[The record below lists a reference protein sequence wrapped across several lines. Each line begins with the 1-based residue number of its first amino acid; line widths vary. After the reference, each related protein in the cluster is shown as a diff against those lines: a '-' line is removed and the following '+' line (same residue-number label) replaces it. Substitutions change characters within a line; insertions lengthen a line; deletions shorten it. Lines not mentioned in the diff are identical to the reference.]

1 LYLTMNPNRESTTVP
16 TEGWFRLLR
25 GRGLEPVLVSN
36 RSGAFQAWA
45 ASEGI
50 PCYEVPLP
58 FPDRRRPWRFL
69 RSLERIWRIGRR
81 HRVQLVH
88 CNEHDI
94 YPIGQ
99 YAARLLGVPVVL
111 SVHFTMRDG
120 YSRWAFG
127 GRRCPDR
134 MFFISRGSQEACR
147 PDVEGIVPE
156 SRWRILYN
164 GLDLERFKPDA
175 GLRSVFRDEHRLG
188 DGVVA
193 VGVACALRPRKQL
206 EHLFKAAARI
216 SSSTLRVVIAGGP
229 VAGDEIYASG
239 LIDMGRRLLGDRLI
253 HLGHVRDLR
262 AFYNGLDVF
271 VNTSQEEA
279 CSISVI
285 ESLAS
290 GLPVVGYPSTSVDE
304 QVLPSGGEIVPQN
317 DVDALAK
324 ALSEWGADPSRL
336 AAARRNARGR
346 AEDAFDIRRL
356 ADQVWNEYESVLA
369 EPNRSLSS

>member
-1 LYLTMNPNRESTTVP
+1 MNPNRESTTVP

-175 GLRSVFRDEHRLG
+175 GLRSAFRSEHGL
-188 DGVVA
+188 DDSVVA
-193 VGVACALRPRKQL
+193 IGVACALRPRKQL
-206 EHLFKAAARI
+206 EHLFKAAARV
-216 SSSTLRVVIAGGP
+216 SSSTLRVVVAGGP
-229 VAGDEIYASG
+229 VAGDEFYASE
-239 LIDMGRRLLGDRLI
+239 LIDMGRQLLGDRFV
-253 HLGHVRDLR
+253 HLGHMRDLR

-304 QVLPSGGEIVPQN
+304 QVLPSGGEIVAQ
-317 DVDALAK
+317 DDIRALAG
-324 ALSEWGADPSRL
+324 ALEQWISDPGHL
-336 AAARRNARGR
+336 VAARSSARAR
-346 AEDAFDIRRL
+346 AVDVFDIRKL
-356 ADQVWNEYESVLA
+356 ATQLWHEYAVTAGEG
-369 EPNRSLSS
+369 R

>member
-1 LYLTMNPNRESTTVP
+1 
-16 TEGWFRLLR
+16 
-25 GRGLEPVLVSN
+25 VLVSN

-45 ASEGI
+45 SSEGI

-69 RSLERIWRIGRR
+69 RSLEYIRRIGRR

-120 YSRWAFG
+120 YSQWAFG

-134 MFFISRGSQEACR
+134 MLFISRGSQEACR
-147 PDVEGIVPE
+147 PDVEGAVPE

-164 GLDLERFKPDA
+164 GLDLERFKPDD
-175 GLRSVFRDEHRLG
+175 GLRSAFRGEHGLD

-193 VGVACALRPRKQL
+193 VGAACALRPRKQL
-206 EHLFKAAARI
+206 EDLFKATARV
-216 SSSTLRVVIAGGP
+216 SLSTLRVVVAGGP
-229 VAGDEIYASG
+229 VAGDESYASG
-239 LIDMGRRLLGDRLI
+239 LLDMGRQLLGDRFI
-253 HLGHVRDLR
+253 HLGHMRDLR
-262 AFYNGLDVF
+262 AFYNGLDLF

-290 GLPVVGYPSTSVDE
+290 GLPIVGYPSTSVDE
-304 QVLPSGGEIVPQN
+304 QVLPNGGEIVPQ
-317 DVDALAK
+317 DDIEALATALSGWITDRPRLVDAREK
-324 ALSEWGADPSRL
+324 ARK
-336 AAARRNARGR
+336 R
-346 AEDAFDIRRL
+346 AEEAFDIRRL
-356 ADQVWNEYESVLA
+356 ADQLWKEYESVLEA
-369 EPNRSLSS
+369 RNSGVAPAVEKSNA